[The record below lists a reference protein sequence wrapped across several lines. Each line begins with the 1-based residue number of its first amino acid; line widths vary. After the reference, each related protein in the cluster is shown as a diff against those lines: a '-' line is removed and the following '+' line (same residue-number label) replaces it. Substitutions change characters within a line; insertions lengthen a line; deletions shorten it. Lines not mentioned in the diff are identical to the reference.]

1 MTTIIDI
8 RDAAS
13 KLPQLVEAA
22 ADGEEII
29 LINAGLAAARLVP
42 LKAVRPETCFGGLE
56 GWIADDFDDPLP
68 DQVIAAFEG
77 R

>member
-1 MTTIIDI
+1 MIIDI
-8 RDAAS
+8 NEAANQLS
-13 KLPQLVEAA
+13 QLVEAA

-29 LINAGLAAARLVP
+29 LINQGLAAARLVP
-42 LKAVRPETCFGGLE
+42 IGNAHPERRSGGLE

-68 DQVIAAFEG
+68 DHIIAAFEG

>member
-1 MTTIIDI
+1 MIIDVSE
-8 RDAAS
+8 AANRLS
-13 KLPQLVEAA
+13 QLVEAA

-29 LINAGLAAARLVP
+29 LINQGLAAARLVP
-42 LKAVRPETCFGGLE
+42 IGIAHPERRFGGLE

-68 DQVIAAFEG
+68 DHIIAAFEG